1 MRRSPVAVRGGGEG
15 PLGPRFGRRA
25 LSLVAALPVAAVVG
39 LTPAAVITAPASAAT
54 TANCTGTIAGLV
66 VTGGSP
72 QTAKVGTGFS
82 TPLEVEVVDGGGCP
96 VPNVNVDFV
105 APATGASGTF
115 PGAAVTVTVPT
126 STNGVATAP
135 TFTAND
141 VSGSYTVLASV
152 AGNNGSQTVSF
163 DLTNTTAG
171 VATVIGVS
179 TGNKQ
184 SAKVGAQ
191 FAQPLAV
198 NVLDSYGDPISG
210 ATVTFTVVTD
220 NGANATFVGGGAS
233 ASAQTGESGTATSPA
248 LIAGSAV
255 GSFTVMASVSG
266 VSTPATFTLTDAASA
281 PYAITA
287 GAGSSQNTE
296 LGTDFAVPLA
306 VTVTDSNGNAV
317 AGASVT
323 FGAPASGASGV
334 FAGAGAS
341 AVALTN
347 SSGVAVAPDFSANE
361 VPGGYIVTARV
372 AGLSSEATFALVN
385 TARTSASVVGP
396 AGTYLLVTSSG
407 KVLTS
412 GGATNYGSVEGKLTS
427 PVVGLAATPG
437 GRGYWVV
444 TSKGQVF
451 AFGNA
456 VVYGSAANLHLTSP
470 IVGMAATPDGK
481 GYWLAESNGG
491 IFNFGDA
498 IFHGSAGKT
507 RLTKPIV
514 GMAATSNGKGY
525 WLVSSDGGI
534 FAFGN
539 AVFHGST
546 GSMHL
551 NKPIVGMAATANG
564 DGYWLVASDGGIFAF
579 GKATYFGSGSGVS
592 PAPVKAIVTTSDG
605 DGYWIVSANG
615 TAAGFGDAG
624 AQGSASPAGAT
635 VVSGAS

>member
-1 MRRSPVAVRGGGEG
+1 MFRGPVVVRRRRERPR
-15 PLGPRFGRRA
+15 GPRSRGRA
-25 LSLVAALPVAAVVG
+25 LSLLVALPIAGVAG
-39 LTPAAVITAPASAAT
+39 LTPALLLSAPASAAST
-54 TANCTGTIAGLV
+54 TCTGTIAG
-66 VTGGSP
+66 VTPYAGST
-72 QTAKVGTGFS
+72 QTAKVGTGFA
-82 TPLEVEVVDGGGCP
+82 TGLEAEVLDTGGCP
-96 VPNVNVDFV
+96 VANVNVDFV
-105 APATGASGTF
+105 APVSGASGTF
-115 PGAAVTVTVPT
+115 LGGTDTVTVPT
-126 STNGVATAP
+126 SSTGVATAP
-135 TFTAND
+135 TFTANS

-152 AGNNGSQTVSF
+152 PGSNQVSF

-171 VATVIGVS
+171 VATVVGVS
-179 TGNKQ
+179 TGNDQ

-191 FAQPLAV
+191 FAQPLTV
-198 NVLDSYGDPISG
+198 NVLDSYGDAISG
-210 ATVTFTVVTD
+210 ATVTFTVVTN

-233 ASAQTGESGTATSPA
+233 ATAQTGESGTATSPA
-248 LIAGSAV
+248 LIAGTSV

-266 VSTPATFTLTDAASA
+266 VTTPSTFTLTDVASA

-306 VTVTDSNGNAV
+306 VTVTDSNGNAI
-317 AGASVT
+317 AGATVT
-323 FGAPASGASGV
+323 FSAPTNGASGV

-341 AVALTN
+341 AIALTN

-361 VPGGYIVTARV
+361 VPGGYIATARV
-372 AGLSSEATFALVN
+372 AGLSSEATFGLVN
-385 TARTSASVVGP
+385 TARTTASVAGP
-396 AGTYLLVTSSG
+396 AGTYWLVTSGG

-412 GGATNYGSVEGKLTS
+412 GGAANYGSPKGKLAS
-427 PVVGLAATPG
+427 PAVGIATTPG

-451 AFGNA
+451 PFGSA
-456 VVYGSAANLHLTSP
+456 VLYGSTANVHLTSP
-470 IVGMAATPDGK
+470 IVAIAATPDGR
-481 GYWLAESNGG
+481 GYWLVASDGG
-491 IFNFGDA
+491 VFNFGDA
-498 IFHGSAGKT
+498 VFHGSTGKIH
-507 RLTKPIV
+507 LTKPIV
-514 GMAATSNGKGY
+514 GMASTPNGKGY

-551 NKPIVGMAATANG
+551 SKAIVGMAATESG
-564 DGYWLVASDGGIFAF
+564 GGYWLVASDGGIFAF

-624 AQGSASPAGAT
+624 GQGSSSPAGVT
-635 VVSGAS
+635 IVGGAS